1 MNFIQKIRISAGN
14 FFLFKGINS
23 IKRSKKLVNINSASS
38 IGILFEL
45 TEEQVYYSIQKYFQ
59 QFQEKKIKV
68 KALGFASNKAVTNHF
83 LPVLS
88 FDFFNGKQ
96 MNWLNMPKAQCVRDF
111 TEADF
116 DICINIASEK
126 VFPLKYIAGMSKS
139 RLKVGAYNSE
149 MPGRQYQELSLIY
162 DIMLLTEENHD
173 QIKFLN
179 NIHEYLNMLNP
190 KENV

>member
-1 MNFIQKIRISAGN
+1 MNLLQQIRISAGN
-14 FFLFKGINS
+14 YFLNKGTS
-23 IKRSKKLVNINSASS
+23 SLKRSKKLVNINSAGS

-45 TEEQVYYSIQKYFQ
+45 TEDSVYYSIQKYFQ
-59 QFQEKKIKV
+59 EFQEKKIKV
-68 KALGFASNKAVTNHF
+68 KALGYASNKLVTNHF

-96 MNWLNMPKAQCVRDF
+96 VNWLNIPKAQCVKDF
-111 TEADF
+111 IDTDF

-126 VFPLKYIAGMSKS
+126 VFPLKYISGISKA
-139 RLKVGAYNSE
+139 RLKVGAYNRE
-149 MPGRQYQELSLIY
+149 MPGKQYKELSLIY
-162 DIMLLTEENHD
+162 DIMLLSEENHD
-173 QIKFLN
+173 QILFLD